1 MIKLLRLVE
10 GQQFAGQAVGQK
22 PGDQVRGTD
31 KAVPKGNQHPFKG
44 RLVGEEAALE
54 DKLSKKYQDFKDLG
68 NKDTVKEITKQAA
81 IAQYKDVDSYK
92 DKDTGGIDTKDDT
105 GNDKEEFT
113 RITISRPK
121 KSVTES
127 RRLVG
132 RRELDGRVV
141 KIYKDTDWGEYAV
154 ELYTDGVHQEEAS
167 YHTDDKMDA
176 LHTAHH
182 MLTGQHQ
189 KDIAEE
195 EENPVDTITV
205 DVPLMLRIMEFARE
219 DAADDMALH
228 DVCEQLVKL
237 SAEKGTLSMQ
247 DYNAVISSAPAK
259 EQGMAEDSKS
269 PESEIERLKLRQNA
283 EHGGASLQRQAAT
296 LARIRELEQ
305 QIKDKKGMAEG
316 SQRVDSLVT
325 DALKIM
331 RGSELNDAVQALKT
345 VLGNREYN
353 DRRNHYSFYVR
364 QLVNMYGQQ
373 GMGEGAPVTTT
384 PGSIEPGG
392 AVDNFKQ
399 QMANNTEIDYQ
410 KKQQGMEEG
419 VAETMPM
426 SDAVKVLRHY
436 GADHFK
442 TTSNELHFY
451 KNGRP
456 MSIDLIFNDDATRSV
471 SLSQLNSV
479 TRRLKGQSV
488 EEGKADYNFSVE
500 DLKRLERIRDLAT
513 LKAQAFE
520 LISKPSAK
528 PMKPEKVEWFRGAL
542 ERMNSP
548 LKVIKL
554 MYDLMLSGEGQSV
567 IGSRSSMNPNVYR
580 QRFGE
585 QNVDEESIMEL
596 GADGSALGAVAQQKS
611 LAAATTTANNT
622 PASGSST
629 TSTSTSPTTSS
640 TPKPTPQQQAIA
652 GDVTPDEEDALARIK
667 SNAGLKSQYD
677 KLIAQAK

>member
-1 MIKLLRLVE
+1 MSNNNDMIKLLRLVE

-68 NKDTVKEITKQAA
+68 TKDTVKEITKQAA
-81 IAQYKDVDSYK
+81 IAQYKDVDGYK
-92 DKDTGGIDTKDDT
+92 DKDAGGIDTKDDT
-105 GNDKEEFT
+105 SNDKEEFT

-141 KIYKDTDWGEYAV
+141 KIYKDTDWGEYVV
-154 ELYTDGVHQEEAS
+154 ELYKDSVHQEEAS

-189 KDIAEE
+189 NGNIAEE
-195 EENPVDTITV
+195 EENPVDTISV

-247 DYNAVISSAPAK
+247 DYNAVISTAPAK
-259 EQGMAEDSKS
+259 EQGVAED
-269 PESEIERLKLRQNA
+269 
-283 EHGGASLQRQAAT
+283 
-296 LARIRELEQ
+296 
-305 QIKDKKGMAEG
+305 

-331 RGSELNDAVQALKT
+331 RGSELNDAVRALKT
-345 VLGNREYN
+345 VLGDREYN
-353 DRRNHYSFYVR
+353 GRRGHYNFYVR
-364 QLVNMYGQQ
+364 QLVNMYSQQ

-410 KKQQGMEEG
+410 KKQQGMG
-419 VAETMPM
+419 
-426 SDAVKVLRHY
+426 
-436 GADHFK
+436 
-442 TTSNELHFY
+442 
-451 KNGRP
+451 
-456 MSIDLIFNDDATRSV
+456 
-471 SLSQLNSV
+471 
-479 TRRLKGQSV
+479 
-488 EEGKADYNFSVE
+488 EGKADYNFSIE
-500 DLKRLERIRDLAT
+500 DLKRLERIRDLPT

-520 LISKPSAK
+520 LISKPSIK

-548 LKVIKL
+548 MKVIKL

-567 IGSRSSMNPNVYR
+567 IGTRSSMNPNVYR

-585 QNVDEESIMEL
+585 ESIMEL
-596 GADGSALGAVAQQKS
+596 GAEGSALGAVAQQKS